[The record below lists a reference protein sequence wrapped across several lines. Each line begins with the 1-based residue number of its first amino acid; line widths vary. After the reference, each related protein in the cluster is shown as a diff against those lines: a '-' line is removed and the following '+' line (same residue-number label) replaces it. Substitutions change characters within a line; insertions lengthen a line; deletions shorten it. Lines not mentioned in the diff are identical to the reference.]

1 MYRDLLMKITV
12 IRNTHMDQMCLMDEA
27 ENVLTITTDKLQQS
41 VSRIASDSISVID
54 QEFTYTVDNGEGK

>member
-27 ENVLTITTDKLQQS
+27 ENVRLWAT
-41 VSRIASDSISVID
+41 RISMEKVF
-54 QEFTYTVDNGEGK
+54 Q